1 MNLRYST
8 DLDGVPYVHTP
19 NVPRFPIGPA
29 GTYAEANARIAQH
42 KQRVADGTLD
52 WRVDWPDRLIVK
64 LKRGDTYVWRR
75 VRIDPFTGKR
85 GKPTVH
91 TTKKEALE

>member
-1 MNLRYST
+1 MRYSVGE
-8 DLDGVPYVHTP
+8 DGTPYLHTP
-19 NVPRFPIGPA
+19 NLPPYAIGPA
-29 GTYAEANARIAQH
+29 GDLDQAQRRIDAHMQARI
-42 KQRVADGTLD
+42 DGTLD

-75 VRIDPFTGKR
+75 VRINPNTGKR
-85 GKPTVH
+85 GKPTLH